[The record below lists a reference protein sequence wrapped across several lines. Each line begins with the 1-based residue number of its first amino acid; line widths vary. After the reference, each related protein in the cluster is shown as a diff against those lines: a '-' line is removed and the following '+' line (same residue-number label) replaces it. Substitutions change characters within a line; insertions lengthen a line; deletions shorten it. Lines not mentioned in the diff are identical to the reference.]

1 MCPHQRLA
9 RLSRSALSIIIL
21 MDETL
26 PINAAVR
33 NAVWCYDHLV
43 PSRFP
48 GGVSIIEKT
57 RSPHMPDV
65 LSLPERAEV
74 EVILYGGAITLRLN
88 GHPPRVYIERFEY
101 VTYKDEAEA
110 RLNFLQLWRALEN
123 LESSDEVSRAARDW
137 VEEMRQK

>member
-1 MCPHQRLA
+1 
-9 RLSRSALSIIIL
+9 

-48 GGVSIIEKT
+48 GGAAIVEKT
-57 RSPHMPDV
+57 RSVVAPDL
-65 LSLPERAEV
+65 LSLPEGAEM
-74 EVILYGGAITLRLN
+74 EVILYGGAITLRLTA
-88 GHPPRVYIERFEY
+88 HPPRIYIERFEY
-101 VTYKDEAEA
+101 VAYKDEAQA

-123 LESSDEVSRAARDW
+123 LESPEEVGRTSREWFA
-137 VEEMRQK
+137 EMRQK